1 MRIAY
6 VINSMEGGGAA
17 SPVPAIIDL
26 MRRAGADVRVLA
38 LVRRD
43 GLAIPPL
50 SKAGIDLVVR
60 DGGEKDHLAA
70 LRWLNCEVAAWRPTL
85 LWTSLTRATLLGQI
99 VGAYQRL
106 PVVSWQHAAFLKPA
120 NRRLLR
126 LTQRLS
132 RLWVSDSE
140 AVARLTAERL
150 GVPAERLATW
160 PIFCASSEAPQAS
173 PWKKGE
179 KVRIGSLGR
188 LHPVKGYDVLIEA
201 LERLS
206 PDSPP
211 ISVEIAGEGAER
223 SNLEALAAALPRRNI
238 TFSGFCADPS
248 SFLAGFHLY
257 VQPSRSEGFCIAAHE
272 AMLAGLPVIAS
283 AVGELSAS
291 ITTDTG
297 LLVPPGDAVSLAAAL
312 DRLLAD
318 PDQLAPMGEAARN
331 LVLERFG
338 SDRFEAAGL
347 SVLERVRTFT
357 S

>member
-1 MRIAY
+1 
-6 VINSMEGGGAA
+6 MEGGGAA
-17 SPVPAIIDL
+17 SPLPAIVDL

-43 GLAIPPL
+43 GLAIPAL

-70 LRWLNCEVAAWRPTL
+70 LRWLNREVAEWRPTH

-120 NRRLLR
+120 NLRLLR
-126 LTQRLS
+126 LTRRLS
-132 RLWVSDSE
+132 SLWVGDSE
-140 AVARLTAERL
+140 AVAKLTADRL
-150 GVPAERLATW
+150 GVPAQRLATW
-160 PIFCASSEAPQAS
+160 PIFRASSDAPRAF
-173 PWKKGE
+173 PWKEGE

-188 LHPVKGYDVLIEA
+188 LHPVKGYDVLIGA
-201 LERLS
+201 LARLS
-206 PDSPP
+206 PISPP
-211 ISVEIAGEGAER
+211 ISVEVAGEGAER
-223 SNLEALAAALPRRNI
+223 ANLEELAAELPGSSI
-238 TFSGFCADPS
+238 TFSGFCADSS
-248 SFLAGFHLY
+248 SFLAGLHLY

-283 AVGELSAS
+283 MVGELSAS
-291 ITTDTG
+291 ITPDTG
-297 LLVPPGDAVSLAAAL
+297 LLVPPGDPASLAAAL
-312 DRLLAD
+312 NRLLEN
-318 PDQLAPMGEAARN
+318 PDQLASMGKAARN

-347 SVLERVRTFT
+347 AVLERVRTLT